1 MDAREKAKLLG
12 WNIPKYTTPVKD
24 SFVEIMKNHKE
35 LTIKEVE
42 ILYYHGCTISSE
54 IFSNNIEISMKERLY
69 RKCKE
74 LYDLLMYLENN
85 RRVNIKLSSS
95 SKYGYEEKMFSH
107 NMDINETIC
116 KGIHYTLECELE
128 KFLNIA
134 FNKTYIELLYSG
146 EKYSE
151 ISLIKNI
158 KELYPNLNEFIAKFE
173 ELLEIRP
180 YNLHT
185 IRFFLQILEM
195 DISYFKNI
203 PLELNQFVLD
213 KFSETN
219 EIIYSLIEPKKLGK
233 ICHAQIQEI
242 ALFLRIDEFLESSSE
257 SIEEITL
264 HDWQR
269 RAIFDTLNFFNLYA
283 FTDNDIE
290 KSLGRRFNSFRT
302 LRGMQEEQSLIQKR
316 TQSINSYTK
325 KQKFN

>member
-12 WNIPKYTTPVKD
+12 WNTPKYTVPVKD
-24 SFVEIMKNHKE
+24 SFIEIMKNHKE
-35 LTIKEVE
+35 LTTEEVE
-42 ILYYHGCTISSE
+42 VLYYHGCVISSE
-54 IFSNNIEISMKERLY
+54 ILSNNIEISMRENLY

-85 RRVNIKLSSS
+85 RRINIKLSSS
-95 SKYGYEEKMFSH
+95 SKSGYEEKIFSH

-116 KGIHYTLECELE
+116 KGIRYTLECELE
-128 KFLNIA
+128 KFFNIA
-134 FNKTYIELLYSG
+134 FNKTYIKQLYSS

-151 ISLIKNI
+151 ISLIKSI
-158 KELYPNLNEFIAKFE
+158 KKLYPNLNEFIAKFD
-173 ELLEIRP
+173 ELLETLP

-203 PLELNQFVLD
+203 PLELNQFVLN

-219 EIIYSLIEPKKLGK
+219 EIIYSLIDPKKLGK
-233 ICHAQIQEI
+233 ICHVQIQEI
-242 ALFLRIDEFLESSSE
+242 ALFLRIDEFQKSGSD

-264 HDWQR
+264 RDWQR
-269 RAIFDTLNFFNLYA
+269 RAISDILNFFNLYT

-302 LRGMQEEQSLIQKR
+302 LKGMQEEQSLIQKR
-316 TQSINSYTK
+316 TQSINAYTK